1 MTHEKRAV
9 PRFDRWQAASRG
21 HSTLWPSVVSAA
33 VHAAAILIVGWSV
46 GAGARAISADSS
58 AFFVPPPLR
67 PPSAA
72 AAHARNAES
81 IVRVSL
87 PGLGLGQPVPV
98 TDVATA
104 TRVPPRPTGNE
115 KGQGQRAD
123 SVVSEQAYQSFEVDN
138 AAVFSAASAVPAYP
152 PRSRRLGSRARSRSG
167 SSWIANGAADTDTFE
182 VVATSRQE
190 FADAVRTALPHM
202 RFSPARLNRAPVR
215 QVVEQTFRFEIPR
228 ARPDSGAYK

>member
-1 MTHEKRAV
+1 MTHENRAV
-9 PRFDRWQAASRG
+9 PRFDRWQSASHG
-21 HSTLWPSVVSAA
+21 HRALWPSLASTA
-33 VHAAAILIVGWSV
+33 VHAAAILLVGWSI

-87 PGLGLGQPVPV
+87 PGLGEGQPTPV
-98 TDVATA
+98 TETASA

-115 KGQGQRAD
+115 KGEGQRAD
-123 SVVSEQAYQSFEVDN
+123 SVVPEQAYESFEVDN

-152 PRSRRLGSRARSRSG
+152 PSLQAAGIQGAVTVRFVVDT
-167 SSWIANGAADTDTFE
+167 NGAADTDTFE
-182 VVATSRQE
+182 VIATSRQE
-190 FADAVRTALPHM
+190 FADAVRTALPRM

-215 QVVEQTFRFEIPR
+215 QIVEQTFRFEIPV
-228 ARPDSGAYK
+228 RPDSTVI